1 MMPESA
7 VIIEACAGCQEDLEH
22 CHGTAILH
30 LDGAA
35 DCSDDPDCRLT
46 AELHLFVIAC
56 AEVECF
62 CDDSGDARE
71 LAGEQAAAS

>member
-7 VIIEACAGCQEDLEH
+7 MITEACAECQEDLEH

-30 LDGAA
+30 VDGAA

-46 AELHLFVIAC
+46 
-56 AEVECF
+56 
-62 CDDSGDARE
+62 GR
-71 LAGEQAAAS
+71 AAPVRDRLRRGGVFLRRRR